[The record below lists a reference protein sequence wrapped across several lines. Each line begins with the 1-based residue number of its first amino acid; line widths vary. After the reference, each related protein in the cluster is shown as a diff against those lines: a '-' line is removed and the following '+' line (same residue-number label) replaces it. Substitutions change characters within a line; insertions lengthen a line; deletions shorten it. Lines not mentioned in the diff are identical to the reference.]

1 VTRERVL
8 ARLLKLGRRAAEAA
22 STAAFA
28 AMFLLFI
35 AGVVM
40 RYAFGQPLQWSDE
53 LITVIFIWIVFLTE
67 AFVISEREQI
77 TFDAFYD
84 LMGPRARRIVSAIA
98 SLVIAGLFLVALPTI
113 VDYVRFLY
121 RERTSALQWRLD
133 IVYACF
139 AVYWAAVI
147 VRALAKLVRLCRP
160 DWRAHVAVAAD
171 QRANLLG

>member
-1 VTRERVL
+1 MSGL
-8 ARLLKLGRRAAEAA
+8 LRLLALGRKAAEAV

-28 AMFLLFI
+28 AMFVLFI

-53 LITVIFIWIVFLTE
+53 LITVIFIWIVFVTE
-67 AFVISEREQI
+67 ALVITEREQI
-77 TFDAFYD
+77 TFDAIYD
-84 LMGPRARRIVSAIA
+84 ILGERARRIVVAAA
-98 SLVIAGLFLVALPTI
+98 SLIIAGLFLAALPTI

-139 AVYWAAVI
+139 AVYWCAVI
-147 VRALAKLVRLCRP
+147 VRAIAKLVRLLGR
-160 DWRAHVAVAAD
+160 DWRSEVEVTPDHAT
-171 QRANLLG
+171 NLIG